1 MADNLGPAQNGAWYS
16 NLAPRV
22 KRFGIGFFL
31 VAAFVVTGAVLLF
44 IITAVQLQNAVNA
57 PEFATLQ
64 VSTGWMRQDV
74 AALQS
79 YWKTTNAIT
88 EREDEAEAA
97 LYKAG
102 AKLDAA
108 REAMRASS
116 EAVRNFIDTSDTAYI
131 LPPLRLIPFPAPID
145 VTENEAA
152 GMAAPQGSA
161 AQNPAP
167 EGNAAAAPASQPQ
180 PGALAQTPEKK
191 GADEGY
197 GAWVSPAVATAAAF
211 SADAKPPITLRFGKA
226 VEQYFDDYY
235 TALGSAPAADPARKS
250 LNEFKNQVYQRM
262 KAYYVAH
269 ADYDAARNAIST
281 QRTQIMALE
290 AESRQLDDNI
300 QRKGTPLANGNYW
313 SLTEDLLAFK
323 NEVGDFAYSIFG
335 LPRMM
340 LVLILSIF
348 MGVLGSLIYLSKDFL
363 RRPDAHNF
371 WEIVFRICLGACVAF
386 ALFFFAAAGML
397 ALSQGPSGGGEQ
409 ADMSPY
415 LISFLGIT
423 GGYLSDHVT
432 DWMRQ
437 VGENA
442 FKVVRRDRPP
452 RWAVGLEAALR
463 STGLDTAALASA
475 CDSNSGEVSDWIALK
490 KPVPGDKQ
498 ALVAA
503 FLRMHPSRIFT
514 DVAPEGASA
523 LPDALPA
530 E

>member
-1 MADNLGPAQNGAWYS
+1 MKDDSGQTAQDKWA
-16 NLAPRV
+16 AIIEPRLR
-22 KRFGIGFFL
+22 RFAIGTFL

-44 IITAVQLQNAVNA
+44 IITAVQLQSAVNA
-57 PEFATLQ
+57 PEFASLQ

-74 AALQS
+74 TALES
-79 YWKTTNAIT
+79 YWKTTNAIMDK
-88 EREDEAEAA
+88 ESEAQAA

-102 AKLDAA
+102 AHLDEA

-131 LPPLRLIPFPAPID
+131 LPPLRLRPFPPPMEVPDNPAPDSGASQD
-145 VTENEAA
+145 VAA
-152 GMAAPQGSA
+152 QTGATPGATTVAAPQSA
-161 AQNPAP
+161 
-167 EGNAAAAPASQPQ
+167 
-180 PGALAQTPEKK
+180 GATVDKS
-191 GADEGY
+191 GADEGF
-197 GAWVSPAVATAAAF
+197 GTWVSPAVATAAAF
-211 SADAKPPITLRFGKA
+211 SEDARPPVTLRFGKA
-226 VEQYFDDYY
+226 VEEYFDSYY
-235 TALGSAPAADPARKS
+235 SLLGNALATDPARQS
-250 LNEFKNQVYQRM
+250 LNKFKDEVYARM
-262 KAYYVAH
+262 KPYYVAH
-269 ADYDAARNAIST
+269 ADYDAARNAIAT
-281 QRTQIMALE
+281 QRTQITALE
-290 AESRQLDDNI
+290 AESRQLDQNI
-300 QRKGTPLANGNYW
+300 QRKGTPLANGSYW

-323 NEVGDFAYSIFG
+323 NQVGDFAYNIVA

-363 RRPDAHNF
+363 ARPDAHGF
-371 WEIVFRICLGACVAF
+371 WAIVFRICLGACVAF

-397 ALSQGPSGGGEQ
+397 ALSQGPAGGGEQ

-442 FKVVRRDRPP
+442 FKVERRDRPA
-452 RWAVGLEAALR
+452 RWAVGLDAALR
-463 STGLDTAALASA
+463 AAGLDGAALAAA
-475 CDSNSGEVSDWIALK
+475 CDVDAADVSQWIALK

-503 FLRMHPSRIFT
+503 FLRTHPSHLFT
-514 DVAPEGASA
+514 DIAPEGASA
-523 LPDALPA
+523 AMQPMLA